1 MKAISVI
8 MSLIIIPAM
17 GVKAEMPIY
26 QNDSYPIEERVFFYC
41 HDYKK
46 TV

>member
-17 GVKAEMPIY
+17 GVKAEKPIY
-26 QNDSYPIEERVFFYC
+26 QNDSYPIEERVE
-41 HDYKK
+41 DAL
-46 TV
+46 

>member
-26 QNDSYPIEERVFFYC
+26 QNDSYLIEERVE
-41 HDYKK
+41 DAL
-46 TV
+46 

>member
-8 MSLIIIPAM
+8 MSLIIISAM

-26 QNDSYPIEERVFFYC
+26 QNDSYPIEERVE
-41 HDYKK
+41 DAL
-46 TV
+46 